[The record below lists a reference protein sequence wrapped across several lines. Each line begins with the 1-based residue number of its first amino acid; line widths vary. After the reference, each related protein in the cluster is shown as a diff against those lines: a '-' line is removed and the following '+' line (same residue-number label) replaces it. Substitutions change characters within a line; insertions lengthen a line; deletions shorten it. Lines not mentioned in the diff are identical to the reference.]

1 MLRLLL
7 VCLLVM
13 ASCRP
18 RRDLSQYTQED
29 PKSQLTSNVS
39 MANAKHE
46 AQLKSGFH
54 QLEEG
59 GWRWVAGKF
68 VVELRA
74 PFASPK
80 LGAVLTLNGNLP
92 EILFARMGPVALT
105 AKLNNTILPT
115 QAYKV
120 AGEVVY
126 KVDVPPQALAAEQ
139 ILVEFSTDKPLA
151 PNTFPNDGR
160 ELALIVSSISLETR
174 K

>member
-7 VCLLVM
+7 VCLLI
-13 ASCRP
+13 ATSCRP

-39 MANAKHE
+39 VANPKHE

-54 QLEEG
+54 QLEQG
-59 GWRWVAGKF
+59 GWRWVSGKF

-80 LGAVLTLNGNLP
+80 LGAVLTLTGNLP
-92 EILFARMGPVALT
+92 DILFAKTGPIVLN
-105 AKLNNTILPT
+105 AKLNNTPLPA
-115 QAYKV
+115 QPFKA

-126 KVDVPPQALAAEQ
+126 KVNVPAQALAADQ

-160 ELALIVSSISLETR
+160 ELALIVSSISLET
-174 K
+174 KK